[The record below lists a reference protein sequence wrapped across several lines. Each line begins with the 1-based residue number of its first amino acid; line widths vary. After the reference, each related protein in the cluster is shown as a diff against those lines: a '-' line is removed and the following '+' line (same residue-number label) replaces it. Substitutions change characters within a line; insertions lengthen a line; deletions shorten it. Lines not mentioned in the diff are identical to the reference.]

1 MSSRLLN
8 RPPRVKFADPENPTI
23 IPSESTNCPLFVCAI
38 PVVALG
44 LIICISIRF
53 SWIKYARHLKKCSP
67 YSSSPALMDSQHVK
81 SNGATIPPSNP
92 DEIASLSFAETIWLI
107 AILMKPPLLMNVAK
121 EDDNTLIAAELKY
134 PS

>member
-1 MSSRLLN
+1 
-8 RPPRVKFADPENPTI
+8 
-23 IPSESTNCPLFVCAI
+23 
-38 PVVALG
+38 
-44 LIICISIRF
+44 
-53 SWIKYARHLKKCSP
+53 
-67 YSSSPALMDSQHVK
+67 MDSQHVK
-81 SNGATIPPSNP
+81 SNGATRPPSNP